1 MENKIKSETVLFATT
16 DEEKKVGKKELPNF
30 TLSRPMKALNY
41 LIENT
46 CKIKLASK
54 HVFSSKQ
61 THMEVIRVRSHERC
75 TNSCNGE

>member
-1 MENKIKSETVLFATT
+1 
-16 DEEKKVGKKELPNF
+16 
-30 TLSRPMKALNY
+30 MKALNY